1 MKGGIFSK
9 IVGVFALGVASA
21 LAQAG
26 EETRLEELANLDLV
40 TVGYGKATKDKA
52 VSGQPL
58 QIGGEKFEHGLGVH
72 AVSFA
77 RLVLN
82 GKAQKFHAMVGVN
95 ELGGGTQGSVEFI
108 VWGDGKEL
116 YRSGVVKGGEKAKAV
131 DVSLAGVKKLK
142 LEVTD
147 GGNGPDCDH
156 ADWADAVIT
165 WKGTAPKLAGAI
177 GFDFAAEPPSADP
190 VFAGLNPAKA
200 PVQSGLYLKAGD
212 RLAIC
217 GDSITQQTLYSR
229 IIETYLTVCVPEL
242 KITARQYGW
251 SGETAAGFRNRMA
264 NDCLRFKPTLATICY
279 GMNDFRYRP
288 YDEANDKWYREN
300 MTAVVQSFKG
310 AGARVIVG
318 SPGCVGK
325 VCSWVAAIGT
335 LEQHNQHLCMLHNSD
350 IEIAAKEG
358 VRFAD
363 IFCPLYAG
371 GVKARQKY
379 GPDYAIAGGDGIHP
393 DMAGHLVMAY
403 AFLSAMGLDG
413 DIGTFTV
420 NLAKGTATA
429 TAGHTVDA
437 CANGEVT
444 LTSTR
449 YPFCASG
456 PADKHTSVRS
466 GMTLVPFN
474 EKLNRLMLVVKGGKA
489 ANYKV
494 TWGQTAQTYTAK
506 QLAKGVNLAA
516 DFEVNPFSEA
526 FMKAEG
532 AVGGKEGFEIGQ
544 IQQVVHSAMGRSD
557 KEADIEKSELEHA
570 KRAEAIQ
577 AAFVPVKH
585 TIKIEQVNY

>member
-1 MKGGIFSK
+1 MNKTRNMFSA
-9 IVGVFALGVASA
+9 ILVVGALGFGLTA
-21 LAQAG
+21 AG
-26 EETRLEELANLDLV
+26 EETRLEELANLDQV
-40 TVGYGKATKDKA
+40 TVGWGMPAKDMA
-52 VSGQPL
+52 ISGQPL
-58 QIGGEKFEHGLGVH
+58 QIGGEKFAHGLGVH
-72 AVSFA
+72 AASFA
-77 RLVLN
+77 RLELN
-82 GKAQKFHAMVGVN
+82 GKSEKFHAMVGVN
-95 ELGGGTQGSVEFI
+95 ELGGGSQGSVEFI
-108 VWGDGKEL
+108 VGGDGKEL
-116 YRSGVVKGGEKAKAV
+116 FRSGVLKSGDKPKAV

-156 ADWADAVIT
+156 ADWADAVIAWT
-165 WKGTAPKLAGAI
+165 GTAPKLAGAI
-177 GFDFAAEPPSADP
+177 GFDFVAEPLSTDP

-200 PVQSGLYLKAGD
+200 PAQPGLYLKVGD

-217 GDSITQQTLYSR
+217 GDSITQQALYSR

-251 SGETAAGFRNRMA
+251 SGETAEGFRRRMD

-300 MTAVVQSFKG
+300 MTAVVKSFKG
-310 AGARVIVG
+310 SGARVIVG

-363 IFCPLYAG
+363 VFCPLYA
-371 GVKARQKY
+371 
-379 GPDYAIAGGDGIHP
+379 P

-420 NLAKGTATA
+420 NLAKGMATA
-429 TAGHTVDA
+429 TAGHTVNA
-437 CANGEVT
+437 FTKGELM

-456 PADKHTSVRS
+456 PADKYTSVRS

-474 EKLNRLMLVVKGGKA
+474 EKLNRLMLVAKGGKVA
-489 ANYKV
+489 KYKV
-494 TWGQTAQTYTAK
+494 TWGVATLTYTAQ

-526 FMKAEG
+526 FNKVDG
-532 AVGGKEGFEIGQ
+532 AVAGKQGFEIGQ
-544 IQQVVHSAMGRSD
+544 IQQIVHGAQGRP
-557 KEADIEKSELEHA
+557 ELEPGVAKSEGVHA
-570 KRAEAIQ
+570 ERAAAIQ
-577 AAFVPVKH
+577 TAFVPVKH
-585 TIKIEQVNY
+585 AIKIEPLNGPGDLWKRRF